1 MKDLMIVFASLLLIL
16 ILISAFGGGMMV
28 KEPFSEDIGF
38 GDYGS
43 MPQEIHTPVEP
54 SAPAAAPL
62 VQDAVHAVDAVD
74 NAVVQASSPPLIE
87 PFQGCMYAGCMMT
100 P

>member
-28 KEPFSEDIGF
+28 KEPFSEDIDF
-38 GDYGS
+38 ADYGP
-43 MPQEIHTPVEP
+43 MPPFEQRAAVEP
-54 SAPAAAPL
+54 SAPAAAP
-62 VQDAVHAVDAVD
+62 QDEVES
-74 NAVVQASSPPLIE
+74 NASLQASSPPLIE
-87 PFQGCMYAGCMMT
+87 PFQGCLYAGCMMT

>member
-62 VQDAVHAVDAVD
+62 VQDVVVDS